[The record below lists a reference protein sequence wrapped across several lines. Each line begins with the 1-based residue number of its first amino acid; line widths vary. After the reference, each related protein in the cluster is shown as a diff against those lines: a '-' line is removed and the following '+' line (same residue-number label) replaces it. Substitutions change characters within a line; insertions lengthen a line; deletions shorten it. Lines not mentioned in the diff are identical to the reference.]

1 VCPFAVVTAMAITKA
16 TEFKLKL
23 HSAILHLQA
32 EDDPVLQRAR
42 AAEHVA
48 VCTNFLDGAQITV
61 AEKNSLLQ
69 LVVSLLEVWQC
80 THKSE
85 LIRAIENACK
95 PKRRVS
101 QAFVEHVLEFFTDEE
116 WQR

>member
-1 VCPFAVVTAMAITKA
+1 MAMAITKA

-23 HSAILHLQA
+23 HSASLHLQA
-32 EDDPVLQRAR
+32 EVDPVLQRAR

-61 AEKNSLLQ
+61 AEKNGLLQ
-69 LVVSLLEVWQC
+69 VVVSVLEVWQC
-80 THKSE
+80 TRKSE

-101 QAFVEHVLEFFTDEE
+101 QAFAEHLLEFFTDEE
-116 WQR
+116 